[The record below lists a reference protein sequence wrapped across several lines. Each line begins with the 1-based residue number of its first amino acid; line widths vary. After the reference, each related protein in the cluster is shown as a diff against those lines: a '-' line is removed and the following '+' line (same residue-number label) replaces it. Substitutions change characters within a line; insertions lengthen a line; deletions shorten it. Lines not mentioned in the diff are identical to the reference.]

1 MLSAVYRSEGPAAL
15 AGVGEAGVMMGGR
28 GTTVI
33 GTGIVEL
40 RAEDVGVGQ
49 WIDGRAWCSV
59 ATSSSW
65 NEGNDEKEEAEEWWL
80 VVVAE
85 VTVAAAAAAA

>member
-1 MLSAVYRSEGPAAL
+1 MSAVYRSTEGPAAV

-28 GTTVI
+28 GKTVI

-49 WIDGRAWCSV
+49 WIDGRAW
-59 ATSSSW
+59 TSSSW

-85 VTVAAAAAAA
+85 DTAAA